1 MQTKFDDIY
10 RKVKKNI
17 EDYIDENV
25 IEYIYKSYPNQNDI
39 IDYTLIDMCSII
51 KINTS
56 WSIDD
61 IIEDLEDIFGLR
73 WFREDYYNNGSY
85 IEYSYL
91 FSLDFSCTC
100 SDEKDNGERDIEK
113 EKLNTELVKLRQ
125 EYFHL
130 KKKVD
135 K

>member
-1 MQTKFDDIY
+1 MQTDLQKKFND
-10 RKVKKNI
+10 VKKRI
-17 EDYIDENV
+17 ILFKDYIDENV

-39 IDYTLIDMCSII
+39 IDYTLIDDCSII

-85 IEYSYL
+85 IEYSYF
-91 FSLDFSCTC
+91 FS
-100 SDEKDNGERDIEK
+100 I
-113 EKLNTELVKLRQ
+113 
-125 EYFHL
+125 Y
-130 KKKVD
+130 
-135 K
+135 